1 MIERGAQKL
10 FQAVESLGDSIDR
23 KRVEEASR
31 LFHAVVSKAK
41 EWQES
46 GEAQRLKQ
54 KYRIEHPEVSTE
66 LTFGG

>member
-1 MIERGAQKL
+1 LLGSNIDERK
-10 FQAVESLGDSIDR
+10 
-23 KRVEEASR
+23 KKEASR
-31 LFHAVVSKAK
+31 LFQAVASKAR

-54 KYRIEHPEVSTE
+54 KYRKEHPEISNE

>member
-1 MIERGAQKL
+1 MIEWGAQKL
-10 FQAVESLGDSIDR
+10 NQAVELLGDAIDI
-23 KRVEEASR
+23 KRQEETRR
-31 LFHAVVSKAK
+31 LYQAVVGKAR

-54 KYRIEHPEVSTE
+54 KYRREHPEVSTE

>member
-1 MIERGAQKL
+1 MIEGGAQKL
-10 FQAVESLGDSIDR
+10 YEAVELLGDASDKKPR
-23 KRVEEASR
+23 EEARS
-31 LFHAVVSKAK
+31 LFQAVVSKAR

-54 KYRIEHPEVSTE
+54 KYKEEHPEVSTE

>member
-1 MIERGAQKL
+1 MIEWGAEKL
-10 FQAVESLGDSIDR
+10 YQAVEALGDAID
-23 KRVEEASR
+23 KKPKEEASR
-31 LFHAVVSKAK
+31 LFQAVVNKAR

-54 KYRIEHPEVSTE
+54 KYKEEHPEVSTE